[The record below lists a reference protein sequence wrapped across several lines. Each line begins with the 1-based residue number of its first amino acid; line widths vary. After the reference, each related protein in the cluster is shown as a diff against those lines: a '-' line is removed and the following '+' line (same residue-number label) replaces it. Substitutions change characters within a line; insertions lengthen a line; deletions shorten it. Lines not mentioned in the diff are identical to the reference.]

1 MRRSLVALGLGA
13 LLMGVSSCTENIAL
27 IGRPTIPE
35 GQPDVVGTVERID
48 TAARRIDLRLSGGER
63 RSIGYTADAQVL
75 EQGREYP
82 ITKLARGDRVAAQ
95 VRQNERG
102 DSYADLIR
110 IRENTRI
117 QENAPRRNPERASV
131 PAPKI
136 QTLSGTVGIVNRRDN
151 YFELNSK
158 PGETVFVALSPNVRD
173 SDRDRFGTLHSGD
186 QVRVEGKFTNR
197 DRFEMLSFLNN
208 EY

>member
-1 MRRSLVALGLGA
+1 MRRTLVALALGT
-13 LLMGVSSCTENIAL
+13 LLMSVLGCTENIAL

-48 TAARRIDLRLSGGER
+48 TAARRIDLQLNGGER

-75 EQGREYP
+75 ERGREYP
-82 ITKLARGDRVAAQ
+82 ITKLAAGDRVAAQ

-102 DSYADLIR
+102 ESYANLI
-110 IRENTRI
+110 RI

-151 YFELNSK
+151 FFELNSK
-158 PGETVFVALSPNVRD
+158 PGETVAVALSPNVRD
-173 SDRDRFGTLHSGD
+173 SDRDRFSTLRSGD
-186 QVRVEGKFTNR
+186 HVRVEGKFTNR

>member
-1 MRRSLVALGLGA
+1 MSVLG
-13 LLMGVSSCTENIAL
+13 CTENIAL

-48 TAARRIDLRLSGGER
+48 TAARRIDLQLNGGER

-75 EQGREYP
+75 ERGREYP
-82 ITKLARGDRVAAQ
+82 ITKLAAGDRVAAQ

-102 DSYADLIR
+102 ESYANLI
-110 IRENTRI
+110 RI

-151 YFELNSK
+151 SFELNSK
-158 PGETVFVALSPNVRD
+158 PGETVAVALSPNVRD
-173 SDRDRFGTLHSGD
+173 SDRDRFSTLRSGD
-186 QVRVEGKFTNR
+186 HVRVEGKFTNR

>member
-1 MRRSLVALGLGA
+1 MRRSLVAFALGT
-13 LLMGVSSCTENIAL
+13 LLMGVPSCTENIAL

-35 GQPDVVGTVERID
+35 GQPDLVGTVDRVD

-63 RSIGYTADAQVL
+63 RSIGYSADAQVL
-75 EQGREYP
+75 ERGREYP
-82 ITKLARGDRVAAQ
+82 ITRLAPGDRVAAQ

-102 DSYADLIR
+102 DSYANLI
-110 IRENTRI
+110 RI

-158 PGETVFVALSPNVRD
+158 PGETVSVALSPYVRD
-173 SDRDRFGTLHSGD
+173 SDRNRFSALHSGD
-186 QVRVEGKFTNR
+186 QVRVEGKFINR

>member
-1 MRRSLVALGLGA
+1 MRRTLVALALGT
-13 LLMGVSSCTENIAL
+13 LLMSVSSCTENIAL

-35 GQPDVVGTVERID
+35 GQPDVVGTVERVD
-48 TAARRIDLRLSGGER
+48 TATRRIDLRLSDGER
-63 RSIGYTADAQVL
+63 RSITLTADAQVL
-75 EQGREYP
+75 ERGREYP
-82 ITKLARGDRVAAQ
+82 ITKLARGDLVAAQ

-102 DSYADLIR
+102 DTYTNLI
-110 IRENTRI
+110 RI

-173 SDRDRFGTLHSGD
+173 SDRDRFSALHSGD

-197 DRFEMLSFLNN
+197 DRFEMLSFLNA

>member
-1 MRRSLVALGLGA
+1 MRRTLVALALGT
-13 LLMGVSSCTENIAL
+13 LLMSVLGCTENIAL

-48 TAARRIDLRLSGGER
+48 TAARRIDLQLNGGER

-75 EQGREYP
+75 ERGREYP
-82 ITKLARGDRVAAQ
+82 ITKLAAGDRVAAQ

-102 DSYADLIR
+102 ESYANLI
-110 IRENTRI
+110 RI

-151 YFELNSK
+151 SFELNSK
-158 PGETVFVALSPNVRD
+158 PGETVAVALSPNVRD
-173 SDRDRFGTLHSGD
+173 SDRDRFSTLRSGD
-186 QVRVEGKFTNR
+186 HVRVEGKFTNR

>member
-1 MRRSLVALGLGA
+1 MRHSLVALALGA
-13 LLMGVSSCTENIAL
+13 LLMSVPSCTENIAL

-35 GQPDVVGTVERID
+35 DAPDVVGTVERVD
-48 TAARRIDLRLSGGER
+48 TSARRIELRLSDGEH
-63 RSIGYTADAQVL
+63 RSIDYSADAQVL
-75 EQGREYP
+75 ERGREYP
-82 ITKLARGDRVAAQ
+82 ITKLARGDLVAAQ

-102 DSYADLIR
+102 DSYTDLI
-110 IRENTRI
+110 RI
-117 QENAPRRNPERASV
+117 QENAPRRNPERTAV

-136 QTLSGTVGIVNRRDN
+136 QSLSGIVGIINRRDN
-151 YFELNSK
+151 YFELNSR

-173 SDRDRFGTLHSGD
+173 SDRERFSTLHSGD

-197 DRFEMLSFLNN
+197 DRFEMLSFLNS

>member
-1 MRRSLVALGLGA
+1 MRRTLVALALGT
-13 LLMGVSSCTENIAL
+13 LLMSVPSCSENIAL

-35 GQPDVVGTVERID
+35 GQPDVVGTVERVD

-63 RSIGYTADAQVL
+63 RSIAYSVNAQVL
-75 EQGREYP
+75 ERGREYP
-82 ITKLARGDRVAAQ
+82 ITKLARGDLVAAQ
-95 VRQNERG
+95 LRQNQRG

-110 IRENTRI
+110 IREN
-117 QENAPRRNPERASV
+117 APHRNPERASV

-136 QTLSGTVGIVNRRDN
+136 QTLSGIVGIINRRDS
-151 YFELNSK
+151 YFELNSR

-173 SDRDRFGTLHSGD
+173 SDRDRFSALHSGD

-197 DRFEMLSFLNN
+197 DRFEMLSFLNS

>member
-1 MRRSLVALGLGA
+1 MRRTLVAVALGT
-13 LLMGVSSCTENIAL
+13 LLMSVLGCTENIAL

-48 TAARRIDLRLSGGER
+48 TAARRIDLQLNGGER

-75 EQGREYP
+75 ERGREYP
-82 ITKLARGDRVAAQ
+82 ITKLAAGDRVAAQ

-102 DSYADLIR
+102 ESYANLI
-110 IRENTRI
+110 RI

-151 YFELNSK
+151 SFELNSK
-158 PGETVFVALSPNVRD
+158 PGETVAVALSPNVRD
-173 SDRDRFGTLHSGD
+173 SDRDRFSTLRSGD
-186 QVRVEGKFTNR
+186 HVRVEGKFTNR